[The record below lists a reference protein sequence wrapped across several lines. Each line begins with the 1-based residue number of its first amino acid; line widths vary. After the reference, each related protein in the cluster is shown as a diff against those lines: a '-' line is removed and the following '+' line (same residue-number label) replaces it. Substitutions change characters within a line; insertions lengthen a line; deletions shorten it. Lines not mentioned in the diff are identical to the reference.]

1 MSAILNFSEA
11 RQLIHA
17 KLKKSRWNAS
27 AKLAILAGLM
37 LSLTSCEI
45 MGPRALRNGRADYND
60 AIKSTEVEQF
70 LLNIVRMR
78 YNDRPFV
85 LEISSISSRVEAGG
99 SASVAGG
106 QSDRIDGLTYAQ
118 AGARLSYLEKPTI
131 VYQPLK
137 GRDFT
142 RQLLRPVDLNTLLM
156 LRESG
161 WELDDIFR
169 VFVGRINGIPNA
181 NTGASSTPEG
191 VPEFREFLQ
200 VVEAM
205 DEIEDSGSL
214 ELARSATEKK
224 TELLVRVRKEARDS
238 KNFREFIEL
247 LRLDPDVEFYRI
259 RLGLD
264 DGGGKEIVIR
274 TRSILASMFFVGQS
288 VQVPEE
294 DIRAGNVHINYD
306 DNGAP
311 FDWRLVHDDLIRI
324 YSSADRPKNVYAAVQ
339 YGKYWYYV
347 ENSDINSKETLTM
360 LGIVFTLN
368 AGGSSQA
375 PILTIP
381 VD

>member
-70 LLNIVRMR
+70 LLNVVRMR

-99 SASVAGG
+99 SAGVSGG

-118 AGARLSYLEKPTI
+118 GSARLSYVEKPTI

-137 GRDFT
+137 GKDFT
-142 RQLLRPVDLNTLLM
+142 RQLLRPVDLNTLQM
-156 LRESG
+156 LRGSG

-169 VFVGRINGIPNA
+169 VFVARINRIPNA
-181 NTGASSTPEG
+181 TTGASSTPEG
-191 VPEFREFLQ
+191 VPEFRDFLK

-205 DEIEDSGSL
+205 DELEDSGSL
-214 ELARSATEKK
+214 ELVRNAKEKS
-224 TELLVRVRKEARDS
+224 TELLLRVDKEARGTE
-238 KNFREFIEL
+238 NFRDLVEL
-247 LRLDPDVEFYRI
+247 LRLDPDVEFYKI

-264 DGGGKEIVIR
+264 NGGGGDIVIT
-274 TRSILASMFFVGQS
+274 TRSVMASMFFVGQS
-288 VQVPEE
+288 VQIPEE
-294 DIRAGNVHINYD
+294 DILAGNAHVNRDEY
-306 DNGAP
+306 GQP
-311 FDWRLVHDDLIRI
+311 FDWQLVHDELIRI
-324 YSSADRPKNVYAAVQ
+324 HSSPDRPSNAYAAVR

-347 ENSDINSKETLTM
+347 KNSDIDSKETLTM
-360 LGIVFTLN
+360 LSIVFTLN

>member
-1 MSAILNFSEA
+1 MFIGKA
-11 RQLIHA
+11 
-17 KLKKSRWNAS
+17 KKSRWKVS
-27 AKLAILAGLM
+27 AKLAMMAGLT
-37 LSLTSCEI
+37 LSLTSCEVL
-45 MGPRALRNGRADYND
+45 GPKALRNGRGDYND

-78 YNDRPFV
+78 YNDRPYV

-99 SASVAGG
+99 TAGVVGG
-106 QSDRIDGLTYAQ
+106 QSDRNADLTYAR
-118 AGARLSYLEKPTI
+118 AEARLSYVEKPTI
-131 VYQPLK
+131 VYQPLRGK
-137 GRDFT
+137 DFT
-142 RQLLRPVDLNTLLM
+142 RQLMRPIDLNTLLM
-156 LRESG
+156 LRQSG

-169 VFVGRINGIPNA
+169 VFVHRINGIPNA
-181 NTGASSTPEG
+181 TTGASSTPEG
-191 VPEFREFLQ
+191 VPEFREYLQ

-214 ELARSATEKK
+214 VLAHSTKEKK
-224 TELLVRVRKEARDS
+224 TELLVRVREEARDTN
-238 KNFREFIEL
+238 NFRDFVEL
-247 LRLDPDVEFYRI
+247 LHLDPGVDYYRI

-264 DGGGKEIVIR
+264 DGGGNEIVIS

-294 DIRAGNVHINYD
+294 DIREGNVHINYD

-311 FDWRLVHDDLIRI
+311 FDWRLVHNNLIRI
-324 YSSADRPKNVYAAVQ
+324 HSSPDRPKNVYAAVQ
-339 YGKYWYYV
+339 YGKFWYYV

-360 LGIVFTLN
+360 LSIVFTLN

>member
-1 MSAILNFSEA
+1 MI
-11 RQLIHA
+11 IGKA
-17 KLKKSRWNAS
+17 KNGMWKDS
-27 AKLAILAGLM
+27 AKLAVIAGLT

-99 SASVAGG
+99 TAGVAGG
-106 QSDRIDGLTYAQ
+106 ESDRTAGLTYAR
-118 AGARLSYLEKPTI
+118 AEARLSYVEKPTI

-142 RQLLRPVDLNTLLM
+142 RQLLRPIDLNTLLM

-191 VPEFREFLQ
+191 VPEFRKFLR

-214 ELARSATEKK
+214 ELARSAAEKK
-224 TELLVRVRKEARDS
+224 TELLVRVRKEAQDS
-238 KNFREFIEL
+238 KEFREFIEL

-294 DIRAGNVHINYD
+294 DIRAGNVHINHD

-311 FDWRLVHDDLIRI
+311 FDWRLVHDGLIRI
-324 YSSADRPKNVYAAVQ
+324 HSSADRPKNVYAAVQ